1 MINRVCVMIV
11 EADILVRHPLA
22 EYLRDC
28 GFRVIEAFNAEEARL
43 LLNAGLSFID
53 VDIVLADANAPGQ
66 SGFELAA
73 WIRGSH
79 PKIKVILAGSVA
91 KAAAKAHDLCQ
102 DGPALSKPYEHKLV
116 LGHIQRLIAARD
128 RGKRGD

>member
-28 GFRVIEAFNAEEARL
+28 GFRVIEAFNAGEARL
-43 LLNAGLSFID
+43 LLNAGESFID
-53 VDIVLADANAPGQ
+53 VDIVLVDANTPGQ

-79 PKIKVILAGSVA
+79 PKIEVILAGSVA
-91 KAAAKAHDLCQ
+91 KAAAKAGDLCQ
-102 DGPALSKPYEHKLV
+102 DGPALSKPYEHKVV